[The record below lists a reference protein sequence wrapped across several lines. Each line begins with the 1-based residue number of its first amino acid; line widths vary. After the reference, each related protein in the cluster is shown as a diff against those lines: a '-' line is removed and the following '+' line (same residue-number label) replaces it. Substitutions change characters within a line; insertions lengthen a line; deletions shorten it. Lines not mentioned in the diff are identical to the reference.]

1 MHLALREDAAEN
13 ARLCGRALMAV
24 SGFSLWKQLP
34 CKICHVSGAS
44 QCVGVHGL
52 SHKRWPSFFV
62 FENLAFG
69 VYSSFRHDIFQ
80 DSLGICSGFSLLIK
94 TLTQPWPWKLTLFVS
109 ST

>member
-69 VYSSFRHDIFQ
+69 VYSSFRYDIF
-80 DSLGICSGFSLLIK
+80 SGLSWNLQWIFSPDQNPNT
-94 TLTQPWPWKLTLFVS
+94 TLAMEADLVC
-109 ST
+109 